1 LKQEN
6 TRKYFTAS
14 TGGLN
19 ADGDQRLAAKTSNC
33 NLVNGLC
40 SQRCEL
46 MDDQYLPLSHGHS
59 FTADIPGISH

>member
-1 LKQEN
+1 M
-6 TRKYFTAS
+6 
-14 TGGLN
+14 N

-33 NLVNGLC
+33 NLVNDLC
-40 SQRCEL
+40 GQRCEL